1 MVTSWLFYV
10 RICQWKLWLRSYSQT
25 ASSLKWKR
33 TNSSDQ
39 NFFEIL
45 KKISWTIAQ
54 SDCRAWLGR
63 YAVKWVRSNFV
74 TANYDHTESLRHLTI
89 LNGRRLFFLKWAFSC
104 RTRPLR
110 QRGGRALLCVS
121 VSVSLKTPRQIFSG
135 RVICDAETYISSSHT
150 PSQIVLNLVLSKTS
164 LEIEIFEIWIVFVK

>member
-54 SDCRAWLGR
+54 SDCRAWLGHS
-63 YAVKWVRSNFV
+63 AVKWVRSNFV
-74 TANYDHTESLRHLTI
+74 TANYDHTESLRHLTM

-110 QRGGRALLCVS
+110 QRGEGRFCVCLWVWVWKRPDKFLAVES
-121 VSVSLKTPRQIFSG
+121 YATPR
-135 RVICDAETYISSSHT
+135 RIS
-150 PSQIVLNLVLSKTS
+150 VLPTLHNRLFL
-164 LEIEIFEIWIVFVK
+164 I